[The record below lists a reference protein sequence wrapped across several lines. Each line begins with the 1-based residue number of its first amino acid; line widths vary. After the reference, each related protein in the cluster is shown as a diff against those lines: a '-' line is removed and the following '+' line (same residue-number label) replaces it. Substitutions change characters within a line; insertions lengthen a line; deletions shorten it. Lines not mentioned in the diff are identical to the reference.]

1 METLHGNPSGW
12 RVAHNFLRGDNEP
25 GHGGNRLAV
34 VYAKQQP
41 AKSDRACVRAP
52 ASLSCTRITLVHP
65 HHSRAPAGSSTAC
78 VDRPGTSSPG
88 YVLRETRNASVNA
101 PPGYGPSLK
110 SGISWIRG
118 ALSRANIPRMHV
130 RQINSNPPSPRSIG
144 ISQATRPLPFNPLPF
159 YDVQT
164 TRRSPGLGS
173 SMLGPPAY
181 MRARAISK
189 QLPP

>member
-1 METLHGNPSGW
+1 METLQGGASPITSC
-12 RVAHNFLRGDNEP
+12 VAITNQATEETDSRLFTRNSSRRRAT
-25 GHGGNRLAV
+25 GHV
-34 VYAKQQP
+34 
-41 AKSDRACVRAP
+41 S
-52 ASLSCTRITLVHP
+52 VHP